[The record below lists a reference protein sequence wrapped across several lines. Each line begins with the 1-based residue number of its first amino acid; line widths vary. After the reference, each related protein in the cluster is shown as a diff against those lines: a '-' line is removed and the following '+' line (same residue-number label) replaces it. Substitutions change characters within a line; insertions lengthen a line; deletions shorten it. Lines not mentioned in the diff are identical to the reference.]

1 MYVWS
6 VSQPNNYNHSP
17 YSQILIQLKL
27 DKPPGFHI
35 RGLNKPPRK
44 PVLSSFGCVGFSVTP
59 WTVAHQAP
67 LSTGFFRLE
76 YWSGLSFPPPGDLPN
91 PGIEPL
97 SLLSP
102 AVQILY
108 PLSHLG
114 SPTVSL

>member
-1 MYVWS
+1 MCVS

-17 YSQILIQLKL
+17 YSQILIPLKL

-35 RGLNKPPRK
+35 RGLKSLPES
-44 PVLSSFGCVGFSVTP
+44 LSMTP

-67 LSTGFFRLE
+67 LSTGFFGLE

-102 AVQILY
+102 ALQILY
-108 PLSHLG
+108 PLSHLE